1 MGNAKQTAQ
10 ELIETLPESVTME
23 DILDLLYSRQ
33 IIEDGLDQLD
43 QGNSIPADEV
53 WERLKKWLE

>member
-10 ELIETLPESVTME
+10 ELIETLPENVTMDE
-23 DILDLLYSRQ
+23 ILDLLYSRQ
-33 IIEDGLDQLD
+33 IIEEGLDQLD
-43 QGNSIPADEV
+43 QGNSVPAEEV

>member
-1 MGNAKQTAQ
+1 
-10 ELIETLPESVTME
+10 ME